1 MKTVHLHIVLLF
13 LAVAAMA
20 AACTPSHRDV
30 NNPLI
35 EAANSLTMD
44 ITRVELTDSATTLH
58 VELYGYPGDRKSVV

>member
-44 ITRVELTDSATTLH
+44 ITRV
-58 VELYGYPGDRKSVV
+58 